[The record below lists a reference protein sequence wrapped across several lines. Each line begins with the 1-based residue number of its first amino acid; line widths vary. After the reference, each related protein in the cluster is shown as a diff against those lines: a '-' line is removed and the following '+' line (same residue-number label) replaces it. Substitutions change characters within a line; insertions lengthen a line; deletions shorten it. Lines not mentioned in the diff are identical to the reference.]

1 MNQDKI
7 SKTIKEIR
15 KNNNLTQRDLA
26 EKLGVTYQ
34 AVSKWENGYNI
45 PDIEILK
52 KICSE
57 YNIDINDLLENKIV
71 KKKNKII
78 PIIIAILVLIVGGL
92 LFIFIRNDNSFQ
104 MLRIKS
110 NTEDFKITGSLAYD
124 SKGKIYIYISDID
137 YSSNSDDKVYK
148 DIKATLYENYKNKN
162 TKIKD
167 CEHEEHDVTIK
178 DHLEKVTFNVDDYKS
193 DCDDLTKSNLYIEIA
208 ATDEEGKTT
217 YYKIPLELEE
227 LCPEEK

>member
-78 PIIIAILVLIVGGL
+78 PIIIAILVLLVGGL
-92 LFIFIRNDNSFQ
+92 LFIFIRNG
-104 MLRIKS
+104 RK
-110 NTEDFKITGSLAYD
+110 
-124 SKGKIYIYISDID
+124 
-137 YSSNSDDKVYK
+137 
-148 DIKATLYENYKNKN
+148 NYMN
-162 TKIKD
+162 
-167 CEHEEHDVTIK
+167 
-178 DHLEKVTFNVDDYKS
+178 
-193 DCDDLTKSNLYIEIA
+193 
-208 ATDEEGKTT
+208 
-217 YYKIPLELEE
+217 
-227 LCPEEK
+227 